1 MQISCSQLTL
11 YCMLSVGPK
20 TPDSPGLDEAGD
32 TSRQKS
38 DASASEASDESSADV
53 YEVMCWRGFD

>member
-1 MQISCSQLTL
+1 
-11 YCMLSVGPK
+11 MLSVGPK